1 MMPESSEKLQKLIT
15 IAEIDLEYGATP
27 NRILTT
33 LAEKAYEL
41 GRKDQAEDKD
51 TK

>member
-15 IAEIDLEYGATP
+15 IAEVDLEYGATP

-33 LAEKAYEL
+33 LAEKAYKL
-41 GRKDQAEDKD
+41 GRKDQTHGET